1 MLKVGNLEVFGIIYG
16 IENKLNGKWY
26 IGQTKKYYGFKGR
39 YPRAGVGVERVYK
52 CHKYSKDRNN
62 DYNEHLLCSIE
73 KYGFK
78 AFEVHEVLDYAFSE
92 KELNIKEKSWVLIKD
107 SFKNAYNRNEGGD
120 SGLYTIKYNDEQIK
134 LVKEMLSDI
143 NNTPYEIEKET
154 GVPRLYIY
162 QIMRLETRSDI
173 ASELNDKILKIR
185 SIHYTDI
192 FMKENE
198 EYIADMY
205 YNGYSEEDII
215 NSFDNSVMT
224 PTIKKKIN
232 RFLWILKYRKLG
244 QTKIC
249 SVCGEEFVIK
259 NKKALSRKYC
269 RKCREKGY
277 KIKAKEYDKKKNPN
291 KKSKEEKIKI
301 KEEYLKQIKKE
312 VLRLYLEEDM
322 KFTNIFK
329 IYQKHGIVPNDI
341 KNILIEEGVFKG
353 KYK

>member
-26 IGQTKKYYGFKGR
+26 IGQTTQYYGFRGR
-39 YPRAGVGVERVYK
+39 YPTSGEGIERVYNY
-52 CHKYSKDRNN
+52 HKYNKDRS
-62 DYNEHLLCSIE
+62 DKCNEHLLRSIE
-73 KYGFK
+73 KYGFE
-78 AFEVHEVLDYAFSE
+78 AFKVYEVLDYAFSR
-92 KELNIKEKSWVLIKD
+92 KELDIKEKSWILIKD
-107 SFKNAYNRNEGGD
+107 SFKNGYNRNEGGD
-120 SGLYTIKYNDEQIK
+120 SGLYTIKYNDEEIK

-143 NNTPYEIEKET
+143 NNTPDEIEKET

-162 QIMRLETRSDI
+162 QIMKLETRSDI

-259 NKKALSRKYC
+259 NKKSLSRKYC
-269 RKCREKGY
+269 RKCKEKT
-277 KIKAKEYDKKKNPN
+277 KKEQKKKTYRKRNPN
-291 KKSKEEKIKI
+291 SLSREERKLI
-301 KEEYLKQIKKE
+301 KEQYLKEIENE
-312 VLRLYLEEDM
+312 VLKLYLEENI
-322 KFTNIFK
+322 KFTTIFK
-329 IYQKHGIVPNDI
+329 IYQKHGITSEDI
-341 KNILIEEGVFKG
+341 KKILIDNGVFKG
-353 KYK
+353 LYK

>member
-1 MLKVGNLEVFGIIYG
+1 MLKFGNLEVFGIIYG

-26 IGQTKKYYGFKGR
+26 IGQTTQYYGFRGR
-39 YPRAGVGVERVYK
+39 YPTSGEGIERVYNY
-52 CHKYSKDRNN
+52 HKYNKDRN
-62 DYNEHLLCSIE
+62 DKCNEHLLRSIE
-73 KYGFK
+73 KYGFE
-78 AFEVHEVLDYAFSE
+78 AFKVYEVLDYAFSR
-92 KELNIKEKSWVLIKD
+92 KELDIKEKSWILIKD
-107 SFKNAYNRNEGGD
+107 SFKNGYNRNEGGD
-120 SGLYTIKYNDEQIK
+120 TNKYSIKYADEQIK
-134 LVKEMLSDI
+134 IVKEMLSDI
-143 NNTPYEIEKET
+143 NNPLEYIEKITE
-154 GVPRLYIY
+154 VPLGYIY
-162 QIMRLETRSDI
+162 QIMKLETRSDI